1 MRVIHLLRRCGI
13 VRVRPLWQFALG
25 AVLFA
30 GCGDRLPE
38 SVGPN
43 QEIVVLADSSDWV
56 ALEEPLREVF
66 ERVLFTPQEEKLYQ
80 LQHGNVD
87 FFEISRHRWRK
98 NLLVVAPLDAPH
110 PTGEFLRG
118 MLSPDVQDAVR
129 SGTSSVLW
137 KKDVWAKEQILLT
150 VTGKNLDA
158 VVENLRMEAD
168 RLYSAVDQARNRRV
182 GQLIY
187 RYGEREDVTE
197 QLRRDYGWSVRVS
210 FGYRVMTALP
220 DSGFVALAKEEP
232 SRWLFVYWEDGVSPD
247 LLTDLWCL
255 DKRDEVTRRFFD
267 QDRIAPG
274 SVEVSQAEFCGK
286 IAVVMQGLWE
296 NEANWTGGPFKS
308 YAFVDVDLDRFYLV
322 DVGVYAPNKK
332 KEPYLRQVDLMAGT
346 FTIGD
351 RRTDE

>member
-1 MRVIHLLRRCGI
+1 MWPLVLL
-13 VRVRPLWQFALG
+13 
-25 AVLFA
+25 AVLLA
-30 GCGDRLPE
+30 GCGERLPD

-66 ERVLFTPQEEKLYQ
+66 EKVLLTPQEEKLYQ
-80 LQHGNVD
+80 LQLGNVD
-87 FFEISRHRWRK
+87 FLEIQKHRWRK
-98 NLLVVAPLDAPH
+98 NLLVISPLDAPH
-110 PTGEFLRG
+110 PTGQFLRDI
-118 MLSPDVQDAVR
+118 LSPDVQNAVR
-129 SGTSSVLW
+129 TGTSSVLW
-137 KKDVWAKEQILLT
+137 KEDVWAQDQILLT
-150 VTGKNLDA
+150 VTGMDRDA
-158 VVENLRMEAD
+158 LVENLRMEAD
-168 RLYSAVDQARNRRV
+168 RLYGAVDRARNLRV
-182 GQLIY
+182 GRLIY

-232 SRWLFVYWEDGVSPD
+232 SRWLFVYWEDGISPD

-255 DKRDEVTRRFFD
+255 DKRDEIARRFFD
-267 QDRIAPG
+267 NDRIAPG

-308 YAFVDVDLDRFYLV
+308 YAFVDLERDRFYLV
-322 DVGVYAPNKK
+322 DVGVYAPNRK

-346 FTIGD
+346 FTLGD
-351 RRTDE
+351 LRADE